1 MLVRLECS
9 GVQNL
14 CLKQDGSREASLF
27 FPQIQDSRKY
37 RGREIKFTIEYQY
50 AKY

>member
-1 MLVRLECS
+1 MLVQPKYS

-14 CLKQDGSREASLF
+14 CLRQDGSREASLF

-37 RGREIKFTIEYQY
+37 RGREIKFTIE
-50 AKY
+50 